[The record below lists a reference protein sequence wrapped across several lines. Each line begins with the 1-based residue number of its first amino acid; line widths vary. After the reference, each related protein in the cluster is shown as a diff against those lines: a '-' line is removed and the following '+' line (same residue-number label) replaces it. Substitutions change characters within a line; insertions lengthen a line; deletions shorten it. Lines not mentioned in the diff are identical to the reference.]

1 MNPFARLV
9 LAAALFGLFG
19 LFGVAGAQ
27 ARTFEV
33 AAFAELDDAVI
44 DAEDGDEIVLKK
56 GVYALEAPLE
66 IYARITVRG
75 EEGAVVDAG
84 GRGSGFIVRVPGSR
98 KEVLK
103 DDTTDAQAQK
113 EESQGGSLFD

>member
-9 LAAALFGLFG
+9 LAAALFG

-44 DAEDGDEIVLKK
+44 DAEDGDVIVLKK
-56 GVYALEAPLE
+56 GRLR
-66 IYARITVRG
+66 AR
-75 EEGAVVDAG
+75 GAA
-84 GRGSGFIVRVPGSR
+84 
-98 KEVLK
+98 
-103 DDTTDAQAQK
+103 
-113 EESQGGSLFD
+113 